1 VSVPPSRI
9 DVGRTGEA
17 ATLAQYRGA
26 GYRVIARNWRCT
38 LGEIDLVFTKRQLLV
53 FCEVKARTGSA
64 LGGPFESVNWKKQR
78 KLRTLAEAF
87 IAASG
92 LRPVEVRFDV
102 ASVTLDARGR
112 PSIFVFESAF

>member
-1 VSVPPSRI
+1 VSVPPSRV

-17 ATLAQYRGA
+17 ATLAHYRGA

-38 LGEIDLVFTKRQLLV
+38 LGELDLVFTKGQLLV

-64 LGGPFESVNWKKQR
+64 FGGPFESVNWKKQR

-92 LRPVEVRFDV
+92 LRPEEVRFDV
-102 ASVTLDARGR
+102 SSVTLDARGR
-112 PSIFVFESAF
+112 PSIFLFESAF